1 MKKIIVI
8 GANGFAGRRILDVL
22 STDPNYTVTGASLH
36 QDIRTEGKHSFVTAD
51 LTDYEA
57 IKKMMQGIKPDAV
70 VNCSALSTPD
80 YCEQHHDETFAIN
93 VAAVEHLAQCCEQC
107 NCRLIHL
114 SSDFV
119 FDGKADR
126 LYNEKDLPAPV
137 NYYGLSKYLSEIMVA
152 KTCSSYA
159 IARVVVV
166 YGKALKGQ
174 HGNIVQLVK
183 NRLEAGQEIRVVSDQ
198 YRTPTWVQ
206 DIAEG
211 IKLLLDSKN
220 GIYHICGKEYMSI
233 KDIAY
238 RTAAFFNLDSS
249 LIHSVTTS
257 EMHEAT
263 PRPLNSGL
271 DIKKAINELGYQPHT
286 FEEGLEEMR

>member
-8 GANGFAGRRILDVL
+8 GANGFAGRRILDNL
-22 STDPNYTVTGASLH
+22 STYSYYSLIGISLH
-36 QDIRTEGKHSFVTAD
+36 PDIRETRRHQFYISN
-51 LTDYEA
+51 LMDYQA
-57 IKKMMQGIKPDAV
+57 IDRIIKEIQPKIV
-70 VNCSALSTPD
+70 INCSALSAPD
-80 YCEQHHDETFAIN
+80 YCEQHHEETFALN

-107 NCRLIHL
+107 GCRLIHL

-119 FDGKADR
+119 FDGNTDR
-126 LYNEKDLPAPV
+126 LYTEEDLPAPI
-137 NYYGLSKYLSEIMVA
+137 NYYGLSKYLSEIIIA

-159 IARVVVV
+159 IVRVVVV
-166 YGKALKGQ
+166 YGKNLQGQ

-183 NRLEAGQEIRVVSDQ
+183 NRLESRQEIKVVSDQ

-211 IKLLLDSKN
+211 TKLLLDSKS

-238 RTAAFFNLDSS
+238 RTATFFHLDSS
-249 LIHSVTTS
+249 LILPVTTA

-271 DIKKAINELGYQPHT
+271 NIEKAIKELGYQPHS
-286 FEEGLEEMR
+286 FEEGLEEIK

>member
-8 GANGFAGRRILDVL
+8 GANGFAGRRILDNL
-22 STDPNYTVTGASLH
+22 STYSYYSLIGISLH
-36 QDIRTEGKHSFVTAD
+36 PDIRETGRHQFYISN
-51 LTDYEA
+51 LTDYQTIDRI
-57 IKKMMQGIKPDAV
+57 IKEIQPKIV
-70 VNCSALSTPD
+70 INCSALSAPD
-80 YCEQHHDETFAIN
+80 YCEQHHEETFALN

-107 NCRLIHL
+107 GCRLIHL

-119 FDGKADR
+119 FDGNTDR
-126 LYNEKDLPAPV
+126 LYTEEDLPAPI
-137 NYYGLSKYLSEIMVA
+137 NYYGLSKYLSEIIIA

-159 IARVVVV
+159 IVRVVVV
-166 YGKALKGQ
+166 YGKNLQGQ

-183 NRLEAGQEIRVVSDQ
+183 NRLESRQEIKVVSDQ

-211 IKLLLDSKN
+211 TKLLLDSKS

-238 RTAAFFNLDSS
+238 RTAAFFHLDSS
-249 LIHSVTTS
+249 LILPVTTA
-257 EMHEAT
+257 EMHETT
-263 PRPLNSGL
+263 PRPFNSGL
-271 DIKKAINELGYQPHT
+271 NIEKAIKELGYQPHS
-286 FEEGLEEMR
+286 FEEGLEEIK

>member
-8 GANGFAGRRILDVL
+8 GANGFAGRRILDNL
-22 STDPNYTVTGASLH
+22 STYSDYCLIGISLH
-36 QDIRTEGKHSFVTAD
+36 PDIRETGRHQFYISN
-51 LTDYEA
+51 LTDYQA
-57 IKKMMQGIKPDAV
+57 IDRIIKEIQPNIV
-70 VNCSALSTPD
+70 INCSALSVPD
-80 YCEQHHDETFAIN
+80 YCEQHHEETFAIN
-93 VAAVEHLAQCCEQC
+93 VAAVEHLAKCCEQC
-107 NCRLIHL
+107 GCRLIHL

-119 FDGKADR
+119 FDGNTDR
-126 LYNEKDLPAPV
+126 LYTEDDLPAPI
-137 NYYGLSKYLSEIMVA
+137 NYYGLSKYLSEIIIA

-159 IARVVVV
+159 IVRVVVV
-166 YGKALKGQ
+166 YGKNLQGQ

-183 NRLEAGQEIRVVSDQ
+183 NRLESGQEIKVVSDQ

-211 IKLLLDSKN
+211 IKLLLDSRS

-238 RTAAFFNLDSS
+238 RTAAFFHLDSS
-249 LIHSVTTS
+249 LILPVTTA

-271 DIKKAINELGYQPHT
+271 NIEKAIKELGYQPHS